1 MLKGGTMCCLF
12 SCFTCGHD
20 LKSVPLQQKSLM
32 GINCQ
37 IVKPSSYQT
46 MKLSNDKMKPLT
58 RAEMD
63 VMNVLWDA
71 EHTLTINEIVD
82 GYAEPKPA
90 YTTIATF
97 LKILEAKG
105 YVEHKKK
112 EETGRTFYFSPM
124 LSREKYIAHV
134 VNDVKDTLFGN
145 STKRFCSF
153 LIQNEELSD
162 EDLQEILSLIHNS

>member
-1 MLKGGTMCCLF
+1 MTEKKTL
-12 SCFTCGHD
+12 
-20 LKSVPLQQKSLM
+20 
-32 GINCQ
+32 
-37 IVKPSSYQT
+37 
-46 MKLSNDKMKPLT
+46 KPLT

-71 EHTLTINEIVD
+71 EHALTVSAIVD

-90 YTTIATF
+90 YTTVATF

-105 YVEHKKK
+105 YVEHHKK

-124 LSREKYIAHV
+124 LSREKYITHV
-134 VNDVKDTLFGN
+134 VKDVKDTLFG
-145 STKRFCSF
+145 SSAKSFCSF

-162 EDLQEILSLIHNS
+162 EDLQEILNLIQNC

>member
-1 MLKGGTMCCLF
+1 
-12 SCFTCGHD
+12 
-20 LKSVPLQQKSLM
+20 
-32 GINCQ
+32 
-37 IVKPSSYQT
+37 
-46 MKLSNDKMKPLT
+46 MKPLT

-71 EHTLTINEIVD
+71 EHALTVNEIVD

-90 YTTIATF
+90 YTTVATF

-105 YVEHKKK
+105 YVEHHKK

-124 LSREKYIAHV
+124 LSREKYITHV
-134 VNDVKDTLFGN
+134 VKDVKDTLFG
-145 STKRFCSF
+145 SSAKSFCSF

-162 EDLQEILSLIHNS
+162 EDLQEILNLIQNC

>member
-1 MLKGGTMCCLF
+1 MVF
-12 SCFTCGHD
+12 SCQPHV
-20 LKSVPLQQKSLM
+20 KSVPLQQKTT
-32 GINCQ
+32 
-37 IVKPSSYQT
+37 KT
-46 MKLSNDKMKPLT
+46 MKEKTMKALT
-58 RAEMD
+58 RAEME

-71 EHTLTINEIVD
+71 PHALTINEIVD
-82 GYAEPKPA
+82 GYQEPKPA
-90 YTTIATF
+90 YTTVATF

-112 EETGRTFYFSPM
+112 EETGRTFYYSPM

-134 VNDVKDTLFGN
+134 VNDVKDTLFGS

-162 EDLQEILSLIHNS
+162 EELQEILSLIHSS

>member
-1 MLKGGTMCCLF
+1 MTDKKTM
-12 SCFTCGHD
+12 
-20 LKSVPLQQKSLM
+20 
-32 GINCQ
+32 N
-37 IVKPSSYQT
+37 
-46 MKLSNDKMKPLT
+46 PLT

-71 EHTLTINEIVD
+71 DHALTVNEIVE

-90 YTTIATF
+90 YTTVATF

-105 YVEHKKK
+105 YVEHKRK

-134 VNDVKDTLFGN
+134 VNDVKDTLFG
-145 STKRFCSF
+145 SSAKSFCSF
-153 LIQNEELSD
+153 LIQNEELTD
-162 EDLQEILSLIHNS
+162 EELQEILALIHS

>member
-1 MLKGGTMCCLF
+1 MT
-12 SCFTCGHD
+12 
-20 LKSVPLQQKSLM
+20 
-32 GINCQ
+32 
-37 IVKPSSYQT
+37 
-46 MKLSNDKMKPLT
+46 DKKTMKPLT

-71 EHTLTINEIVD
+71 DHALTVNEIVE

-90 YTTIATF
+90 YTTVATF

-105 YVEHKKK
+105 YVEHKRK

-134 VNDVKDTLFGN
+134 VNDVKDTLVG
-145 STKRFCSF
+145 SSAKSFCSF
-153 LIQNEELSD
+153 LIQNEELTD
-162 EDLQEILSLIHNS
+162 EELQDILALIHNS